1 MQDLFLFHVHWKHKD
16 KMYVDELSA
25 ASKFEAEEY
34 FNDNK
39 RSDVSLVR
47 VELVGPDQGGLREFT
62 HSPDSPFGPL
72 MARRRL
78 DMDEDAR

>member
-1 MQDLFLFHVHWKHKD
+1 MQEMFKFHVHWRHGNKI
-16 KMYVDELSA
+16 YLDELSA
-25 ASKFEAEEY
+25 ASKAEAAAY
-34 FNDNK
+34 FNDHK

-47 VELVGPDQGGLREFT
+47 VELVGPDEGGVREFT
-62 HSPDSPFGPL
+62 HSPDSPFSPL